1 MSIKTTFIARASD
14 GLILC
19 ESYDSLTDSTTE
31 KLKQNGR
38 ELLRKLSNPRHSRM
52 TEVIKSTVDV
62 ENNHQF
68 HYQID
73 KGIIYLNLAEKTYPQ
88 KLVFCY
94 LQDISESF
102 MHELQNTYGTSSGI
116 DY

>member
-38 ELLRKLSNPRHSRM
+38 ELLRKLSKPSHSRM
-52 TEVIKSTVDV
+52 TESIKSTVDV

-68 HYQID
+68 HY
-73 KGIIYLNLAEKTYPQ
+73 
-88 KLVFCY
+88 
-94 LQDISESF
+94 
-102 MHELQNTYGTSSGI
+102 
-116 DY
+116 